1 MGKMNRWKHDGTY
14 TYIYIYKKE
23 REREKKKKKLGI
35 NDPRLRSITEARI
48 NHIIN
53 MSLRYVSICDPSS

>member
-1 MGKMNRWKHDGTY
+1 MGH
-14 TYIYIYKKE
+14 TYIYK
-23 REREKKKKKLGI
+23 EREKKKKKLGI
-35 NDPRLRSITEARI
+35 NDPRLRSLTEARI

>member
-1 MGKMNRWKHDGTY
+1 METRWDIH
-14 TYIYIYKKE
+14 IYIYK
-23 REREKKKKKLGI
+23 EREKKKKKLGI
-35 NDPRLRSITEARI
+35 NDPRLRSLTEARI